1 MSNGGIRKVA
11 IRLSYGTLG
20 VIRIRSYKHVYAK
33 KNGAMINR
41 FLSIN
46 DALKSPDCIDNMAG
60 GYPLCARRIQT
71 SRLCNLVHCAHAS
84 DVHFFP
90 LWQQWNSFA
99 LFTGTPLLMK

>member
-1 MSNGGIRKVA
+1 MKHKLSEKVMSNGGTRKVA
-11 IRLSYGTLG
+11 ILWNL
-20 VIRIRSYKHVYAK
+20 RSYPYHLFKHVYAK

-46 DALKSPDCIDNMAG
+46 DALKSPDCIDDMAG
-60 GYPLCARRIQT
+60 GSPLCARRIQT

-90 LWQQWNSFA
+90 LVA
-99 LFTGTPLLMK
+99 TME